1 MTRAM
6 PRGAMSP
13 KDALCPGDWQIPDSR
28 AARQEQIVVIDGR
41 PLMAESVACWLR
53 RARPDCEVSIFA
65 DTDVLLRDAK
75 PIDVSFVLIY
85 ARADWRGR
93 RSVCEAVELLSNVF
107 REAPIAVLA
116 DEEDAGVAVE
126 VLRCG
131 ARAYVP
137 TSLDPAVVSGVLDFV
152 VAGGT
157 FLPAT
162 LLINDRVARA
172 WRSRLPEAASAP
184 AGSHQPAGTQD
195 ARTPDAHTRT
205 VADESQLSKLTPRE
219 AQVLACLSQGNP
231 NKLIAYE
238 LGMRENTVKV
248 HIHRLMKKLRASNRT
263 EAALLADRA
272 LMPQPAAKQ

>member
-1 MTRAM
+1 M
-6 PRGAMSP
+6 
-13 KDALCPGDWQIPDSR
+13 PDSQ
-28 AARQEQIVVIDGR
+28 AARPEQIVVIDAR
-41 PLMAESVACWLR
+41 PFVAKSVACWLQ
-53 RARPDCEVSIFA
+53 RARSACEVSIFA
-65 DTDVLLRDAK
+65 DTDMLLRDTK

-85 ARADWRGR
+85 ARGDCRGR
-93 RSVCEAVELLSNVF
+93 QSACEAVELLTKVF
-107 REAPIAVLA
+107 RETPIAVLA

-126 VLRCG
+126 VLRRG

-137 TSLDPAVVSGVLDFV
+137 TSLDPGLVSGVLDFV

-157 FLPAT
+157 YLPAT

-172 WRSRLPEAASAP
+172 CRARPPDPANAP
-184 AGSHQPAGTQD
+184 AGSREPARVQD
-195 ARTPDAHTRT
+195 ARTADAHGRT
-205 VADESQLSKLTPRE
+205 VAEESVLSKLTPRE